1 MFTRPKKLF
10 TSYKMDN
17 KLRKLE
23 RLAATGDK
31 EALNRLLQE
40 HLRLGLLKPIDPA
53 WADYKKKQAQEAAKK
68 MGLRLRKMGV
78 KRLTPE
84 QRKNARNLQKRKWKR
99 VKRVRS
105 KKK

>member
-1 MFTRPKKLF
+1 
-10 TSYKMDN
+10 MDD

-40 HLRLGLLKPIDPA
+40 HLRLGFLKPIDPA
-53 WADYKKKQAQEAAKK
+53 WAEYKKKQAQEAAKK
-68 MGLRLRKMGV
+68 MELRLRSQGF

-84 QRKNARNLQKRKWKR
+84 QRKIARNVQKRKYR
-99 VKRVRS
+99 RS
-105 KKK
+105 KRIREN